1 MKQYYIKRYVC
12 GAPQYWNILTGQW
25 MSRMDDECF
34 IQEKDEALYHAAAKA
49 FPGAIVYEADRVPR
63 MDR

>member
-1 MKQYYIKRYVC
+1 MKQFYIKRYVC
-12 GAPQYWNILTGQW
+12 GVPQYWNILTGQW

-34 IQEKDEALYHAAAKA
+34 IGAKEEALYHAAAQA
-49 FPGAIVYEADRVPR
+49 FPGAVVYEADRVTS